1 MIFETRGTTTK
12 SFGYKKLF
20 GYSVLLFML
29 AISCAFAATLDEAK
43 AAGQIGEKQDGYIG
57 FVQNN
62 PPADVVA
69 LVNDVN
75 AQRKQRYEQ
84 IARENGVPIS
94 EVIKLAFARAV
105 ENTRSGNY
113 VESNPGQ
120 WTTKS

>member
-1 MIFETRGTTTK
+1 MIFETHSKISKT
-12 SFGYKKLF
+12 FDYKKFL
-20 GYSVLLFML
+20 GYSVLFFML
-29 AISCAFAATLDEAK
+29 AISNAFAATLDEAK

-84 IARENGVPIS
+84 IARDNGVPIT